1 MAKKANKA
9 EIVNKT
15 EDEDLAWLDDLQS
28 DPSQQTVVVEV
39 KKKKNDEVKGRLGIV
54 SLRNLRTAWQDSF
67 GEEESVRDQAFAEFD
82 NAFRN
87 MWHRNQRNEFN
98 DQDTAELEL
107 CHQLWEAEYDRQ
119 EQAVDE
125 NRNEKGTKS
134 CCQTNT
140 CAKKEGT
147 E

>member
-1 MAKKANKA
+1 MGNPEEIKWLKKLTKQKSLIRRKTKTSLGWMIFNRIQANK
-9 EIVNKT
+9 
-15 EDEDLAWLDDLQS
+15 LSWLRL
-28 DPSQQTVVVEV
+28 
-39 KKKKNDEVKGRLGIV
+39 KKNNEVKGRLGIV

-134 CCQTNT
+134 CCQTN
-140 CAKKEGT
+140 
-147 E
+147 